1 MKPAEEVVVSITQRI
16 GPQGVFDTYNQII
29 RLDLTLNCFK
39 KSLTFG
45 TRFGIGEGEDSLGRY
60 GTKAAHDREQG
71 VQQHPIN
78 KKKLL

>member
-1 MKPAEEVVVSITQRI
+1 MSIR
-16 GPQGVFDTYNQII
+16 
-29 RLDLTLNCFK
+29 

-45 TRFGIGEGEDSLGRY
+45 TRFGIGEGEDSLGRD